1 MDLVRR
7 MRDNLHSLAEIV
19 SATLLL
25 DYTLIDLPSRDVVI
39 ASEFDIQK
47 AFIVAEI
54 QIYLTPI
61 SQHEDFSMLIGTHCS
76 SITIL
81 NGHLTRKR
89 AYEVG
94 INLNRSHFHSMSLE
108 QSPKRTDRYS
118 FAQST
123 QYSASNNE
131 IFHV

>member
-7 MRDNLHSLAEIV
+7 MRNNLHSLPEII
-19 SATLLL
+19 STTLLL
-25 DYTLIDLPSRDVVI
+25 DHTLIDLPSRDVVI

-47 AFIVAEI
+47 TFIVAEI
-54 QIYLTPI
+54 QIYLAPV

-81 NGHLTRKR
+81 NDQSTRR
-89 AYEVG
+89 TAYEIGVD
-94 INLNRSHFHSMSLE
+94 LNRSHFHSMSLE
-108 QSPKRTDRYS
+108 QSPKRTYRYS